1 MASAMGVGLTPSQ
14 NLTPIAGPSLPAARL
29 LVGAKMRRQEAPKL
43 PPAQERPTM
52 NVNDRTSAF
61 CDRFGLRV
69 PILLA
74 PMAGASAPALS
85 IAVANAGGLGA
96 CGALLMTPAEIV
108 AWANEVRAVSN
119 GRFQINLWIPDPA
132 PVRNADHETQVR
144 EFLATWGPTVPPNA
158 GDATP
163 PDFGGQCEALL
174 DAHPPIVSSVMG
186 LYPPAFVARLKS
198 LGISWFAN
206 TSTVAEAKAAEAAGA
221 DAIVAQGMEAGG
233 HRGCFDES
241 KAERDMVGLMSLV
254 PAVVDAVSIPVV
266 ATGGIADG
274 RGVAAAMALG
284 ASAVQVGTGFLRA
297 PDAQIHAAWAD
308 ALASA
313 APEDTLVSRVFSG
326 RAGRSLATDYV
337 RAAISAPQPAPYP
350 VQRGL
355 TAPMR
360 AAATK
365 AGDVRRMQVWAGQ
378 SAGLARAESAQSI
391 LVRLWEDAVQI
402 LRY

>member
-1 MASAMGVGLTPSQ
+1 M
-14 NLTPIAGPSLPAARL
+14 NLR
-29 LVGAKMRRQEAPKL
+29 
-43 PPAQERPTM
+43 
-52 NVNDRTSAF
+52 DRTSAF

-96 CGALLMTPAEIV
+96 CGALLMKPPEIV
-108 AWANEVRAVSN
+108 AWANEVRAASN

-132 PVRNADHETQVR
+132 PVRNADHEAQVR
-144 EFLATWGPTVPPNA
+144 EFLATWGPTVAPNA

-163 PDFGGQCEALL
+163 PDFATQCEALL
-174 DAHPPIVSSVMG
+174 DAHPPIVSSIMG
-186 LYPPAFVARLKS
+186 LYPPDFVVRLKS

-233 HRGCFDES
+233 HRGCFDAS
-241 KAERDMVGLMSLV
+241 KAERDMVGLISLV
-254 PAVVDAVSIPVV
+254 PAVVDAVRVPVI

-274 RGVAAAMALG
+274 RGVAAALALG

-297 PDAQIHAAWAD
+297 PEAQIHAAWAD

-337 RAAISAPQPAPYP
+337 RAAISLAAPPPAPYP

-355 TAPMR
+355 TAAMR

-365 AGDVRRMQVWAGQ
+365 AGDVRRMQAWAGQ

-391 LVRLWEDAVQI
+391 LERLWEDAIGVV
-402 LRY
+402 RY